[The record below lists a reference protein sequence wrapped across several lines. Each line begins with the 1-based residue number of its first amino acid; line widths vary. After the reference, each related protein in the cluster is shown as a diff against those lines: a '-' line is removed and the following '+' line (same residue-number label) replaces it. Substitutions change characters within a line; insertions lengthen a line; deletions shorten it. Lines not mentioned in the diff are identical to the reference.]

1 QFFCSFQ
8 TKTKQNINK
17 NKNKIYDDITNKNK
31 QYLPTTYNCIKSEIR
46 RKK

>member
-1 QFFCSFQ
+1 MFIS
-8 TKTKQNINK
+8 NK
-17 NKNKIYDDITNKNK
+17 NKNKTLTKTKIRYMMILQTKNK

>member
-1 QFFCSFQ
+1 MFISN
-8 TKTKQNINK
+8 KKQNIDK